1 MFLPDAVK
9 SFFRKSG
16 VDTKDDS
23 SYIKGLFKYKFV
35 FYQIDAW
42 HVNPDTDPA
51 GFMSIKSYY
60 DISQEISES
69 DIHILIV
76 DDDATV
82 RYLMN
87 EFMGTVGYHSFMAA
101 SGEDAL
107 DKLKTEPVDVVIT
120 DIMMPGMDGLEL
132 TELIR
137 QKYNCEII
145 VMTGYSGDYSYEEV
159 INKGASD
166 FVFKPVRFEELLL
179 RLKRVLRERFL
190 KEELRKLAITDDLTG
205 LFNARHFYKQLKH
218 EADRCARYDHPLS
231 LLLLDI
237 DHFKS
242 YNDTYGHLAGNHVLA
257 RLGETI
263 RETLRKMDSAYRYGG
278 EEFTIILPETNG
290 EEARNA
296 ARRIADAVIAEKF
309 EPQPGKVVNITMSI
323 GVAAFCPGEKLESFI
338 KRADMAMFASKE
350 SGRNRITFF
359 SPADLP

>member
-1 MFLPDAVK
+1 MD
-9 SFFRKSG
+9 
-16 VDTKDDS
+16 
-23 SYIKGLFKYKFV
+23 YY
-35 FYQIDAW
+35 FYQIAAYY
-42 HVNPDTDPA
+42 VNPDTDPDT
-51 GFMSIKSYY
+51 GTMTRKSNL
-60 DISQEISES
+60 DLPQEKS
-69 DIHILIV
+69 DNDTHILIV

-82 RYLMN
+82 RFLMN
-87 EFMGTVGYHSFMAA
+87 EFMETVGYRSLMAA
-101 SGEDAL
+101 SGEEAL
-107 DKLKTEPVDVVIT
+107 EKLRNESVDVVIT

-190 KEELRKLAITDDLTG
+190 KEKLRRLAITDDLTK
-205 LFNARHFYKQLKH
+205 LFNARHFYKQLRH
-218 EADRCARYDHPLS
+218 ETDRCGRYEHPLS

-263 RETLRKMDSAYRYGG
+263 RKTLRKMDSAYRYGG

-309 EPQPGKVVNITMSI
+309 EPKPGTTVNITMSI
-323 GVAAFCPGEKLESFI
+323 GVAEYSAGEELEAFI
-338 KRADMAMFASKE
+338 KRADMAMFASKQ
-350 SGRNRITFF
+350 SGRNRITFYSPEDF
-359 SPADLP
+359 S